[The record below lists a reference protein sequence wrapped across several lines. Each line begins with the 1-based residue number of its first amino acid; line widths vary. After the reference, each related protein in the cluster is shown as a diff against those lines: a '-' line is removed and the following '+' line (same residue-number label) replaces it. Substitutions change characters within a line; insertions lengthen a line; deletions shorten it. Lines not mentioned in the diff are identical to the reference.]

1 MDNRDNEN
9 TENKKSNTVT
19 LDGKQVSQQELS
31 EAQENPSVRIIE
43 DGANNY
49 KTLHRMQ
56 G

>member
-1 MDNRDNEN
+1 MDNKEE
-9 TENKKSNTVT
+9 ENKKNNTVT

>member
-1 MDNRDNEN
+1 MDNKDK
-9 TENKKSNTVT
+9 ENKQNNTVT

-43 DGANNY
+43 DVANNY

>member
-1 MDNRDNEN
+1 MDNKDNEN
-9 TENKKSNTVT
+9 KETNNVT

-31 EAQENPSVRIIE
+31 EAQNNPSVRIIE

-49 KTLHRMQ
+49 KTLHKMQ

>member
-1 MDNRDNEN
+1 MDNKDK
-9 TENKKSNTVT
+9 ENKQNSTVT

>member
-1 MDNRDNEN
+1 MDNKDKDNEN
-9 TENKKSNTVT
+9 KSNTVT
-19 LDGKQVSQQELS
+19 LDGRQVSQQELS

>member
-9 TENKKSNTVT
+9 TENKKSNTVI

-43 DGANNY
+43 NGANNY